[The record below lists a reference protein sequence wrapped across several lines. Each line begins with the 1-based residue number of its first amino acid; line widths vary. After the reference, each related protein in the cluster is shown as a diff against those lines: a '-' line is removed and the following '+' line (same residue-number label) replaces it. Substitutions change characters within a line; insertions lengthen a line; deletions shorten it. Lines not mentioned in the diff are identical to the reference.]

1 MKERLLEFDILKGLL
16 IICVV
21 VGHTPL
27 NPIGFF
33 DVYWFHM
40 PAFFMISG
48 YFYRRQ
54 PDVCFMDKFKKLTL
68 RYVLPYLVFSF
79 ALFFIFQTEPF
90 LKFTARV
97 IYGGLINVTE
107 FSYPFWFINALFI
120 SLLVLSATD
129 KIKLLILS
137 VIMIC
142 LALMVHLPYYY
153 NSIPAMPY
161 GIELA
166 AGAIVYIFI
175 GLCLHRFKYKTF
187 FIEYVIVTIFLA
199 SVAFGMF
206 DYKLDMAGKTY
217 NNLFVDYVVPIAFF
231 LVLLD
236 FSRCISRIP
245 VMSRI
250 LIIIGESCFKIFFLH
265 AAILLILSKYNFSYL
280 LQIAVCIILGISIH
294 KILQTN
300 RYSKFLFLGQQYNY
314 VTK

>member
-48 YFYRRQ
+48 YFYHRQ
-54 PDVCFMDKFKKLTL
+54 PEVGIRDKLKKLIL

-79 ALFFIFQTEPF
+79 VLFLLFQAEPF

-142 LALMVHLPYYY
+142 MALIVHLPFYH

-166 AGAIVYIFI
+166 MGAIVYIFI
-175 GLCLHRFKYKTF
+175 GFCLHRFKYKTY
-187 FIEYVIVTIFLA
+187 FIEYVILTIFLA
-199 SVAFGMF
+199 SVAFGLF
-206 DYKLDMAGKTY
+206 NYKLDMAGKIY
-217 NNLFVDYVVPIAFF
+217 NNLLVDYVVPIAFF

-236 FSRCISRIP
+236 LSRCISRMP
-245 VMSRI
+245 VVSKT
-250 LIIIGESCFKIFFLH
+250 LIVIGESCITIFFLH
-265 AAILLILSKYNFSYL
+265 AAILCTLSKYNVSYL
-280 LQIAVCIILGISIH
+280 LQIVVCIILGISIH
-294 KILQTN
+294 KLLQTN
-300 RYSKFLFLGQQYNY
+300 RYSKFLFLGQQCNY